1 MSDNP
6 LMDFLQ
12 NGSSLPHDAVPVNYK
27 VQPLPQQAP
36 NPLNIFEKLNP
47 MNWLKE
53 QLQTNPQVQ
62 QVMKIVEDNGGD
74 AKTAFYNECKKRN
87 ADPEQVLQQMRNN
100 PLFHRFM
107 K

>member
-1 MSDNP
+1 MSNNP

-12 NGSSLPHDAVPVNYK
+12 NGSSLPNDAVPVNYRIQTMP
-27 VQPLPQQAP
+27 QPAS
-36 NPLNIFEKLNP
+36 NPMSFFEKLNP

-62 QVMKIVEDNGGD
+62 QVMKIVEENGGD

-87 ADPEQVLQQMRNN
+87 ADPDQIIQQMKAN
-100 PLFHRFM
+100 PLFQRFM